1 MITRSGGETMI
12 KKLSAAVWLACV
24 LAGMAEASEYKV
36 QTGDVLNIR
45 VMRHE
50 DLSGPHAVAPDGTI
64 SFPFLGR
71 VAVTGL
77 TLPEVAGRVERG
89 LSGKYVRYP
98 SVTASLEKTSG
109 KKFYIYGEVGAPGQY
124 LLPDEPLTVLRALAL
139 AGGLSKGGSESKV
152 KILRAKDGGQAY
164 EDIRVHVGK
173 IISGEEPDR
182 VIQAGDVV
190 TVRQGWF

>member
-1 MITRSGGETMI
+1 MI
-12 KKLSAAVWLACV
+12 KKLTAAACLASI
-24 LAGMAEASEYKV
+24 LAGVAEASGEYKV

-98 SVTASLEKTSG
+98 SVTASLEKSSG